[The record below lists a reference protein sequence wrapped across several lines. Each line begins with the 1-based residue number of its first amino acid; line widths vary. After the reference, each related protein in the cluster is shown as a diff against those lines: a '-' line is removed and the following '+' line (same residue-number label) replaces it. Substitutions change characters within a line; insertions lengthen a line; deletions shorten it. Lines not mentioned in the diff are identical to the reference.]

1 MWRFFKYKEKHNP
14 HSFAVRSVLL
24 PCMLFCRKICSF
36 EIYAVLLQNLF
47 CRDLRT
53 FYVEKNLAKN
63 VVRGEKMTNKM
74 YAMKPIIMK
83 QLCAIH

>member
-1 MWRFFKYKEKHNP
+1 
-14 HSFAVRSVLL
+14 
-24 PCMLFCRKICSF
+24 MLFCRKICSF

-83 QLCAIH
+83 QLCAILKDVKLSLRQSIFKRATNIAPG